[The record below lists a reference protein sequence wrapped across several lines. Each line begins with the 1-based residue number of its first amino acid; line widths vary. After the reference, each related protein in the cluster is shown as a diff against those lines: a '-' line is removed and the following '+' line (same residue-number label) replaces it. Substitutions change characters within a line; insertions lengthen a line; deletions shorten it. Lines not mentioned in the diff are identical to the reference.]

1 MSGPVVVVGD
11 ALLDVDVDGVSTR
24 VCPDAPAP
32 VVDVTGEVARPGG
45 AALAAALAASD
56 GVPVVLVTPLADDE
70 DAGRLRALLEPA
82 VRVVSI
88 PTDGGT
94 AVKRRVRV
102 RGQTLV
108 RLDTGAPGTVA
119 ETLPDEVGEVLRIAS
134 VVLVSDYG
142 RGVTAHAG
150 LRDLLS
156 SLAAPVVWDPHPR
169 GAAPVPGV
177 RVVTPNLAEATTSAR
192 ALHDQQAVPAE
203 PVAAAGVAAET
214 LVRSWSVGS
223 VVVTLGGR

>member
-45 AALAAALAASD
+45 SALAAGLAASD

-70 DAGRLRALLEPA
+70 DADRLRALLEPA
-82 VRVVSI
+82 VRVTAI
-88 PTDGGT
+88 PTDGST

-108 RLDTGAPGTVA
+108 RLDTGAAGA
-119 ETLPDEVGEVLRIAS
+119 LGDTLPDEVVDVLRSAS

-150 LRDLLS
+150 LRELLS

-177 RVVTPNLAEATTSAR
+177 RVVTPNLAEACASAR
-192 ALHDQQAVPAE
+192 ALDDQQALPAE
-203 PVAAAGVAAET
+203 PVG
-214 LVRSWSVGS
+214 GGGGGG
-223 VVVTLGGR
+223 GGRGG